1 MLDRE
6 FIKML
11 DREFIKGHL
20 HCKTIISEKVSFEA
34 LVKNFLI
41 SQLCSFLKIF
51 KF

>member
-34 LVKNFLI
+34 LVKNFFNFVVMFL
-41 SQLCSFLKIF
+41 SQDI
-51 KF
+51 